1 MKYLSFSASLLCAAR
16 TIDMSSARAIVK
28 VEPGPDGKYTRIIR
42 DEVDTSRRLLIETE
56 THKQSIGIVENT
68 QRRSLS
74 SDSERSNNVWN
85 IINTMDTYK
94 KGRIFSADSNGR
106 PTLTSYHYVVLP
118 IWWSEENSSS
128 IDVDEIIEALDGAIA
143 NHYNQNW
150 GKLEITYEILSQHRL
165 DQSKYNPRWYGTFLS
180 VERAI
185 ANQGFAKGQDYD
197 GVMMIHNAAESGM
210 FQYDGGGYGEVNGD
224 FATLCTGLTWNV
236 GRHEI
241 GHNFG
246 HYHHSHNHYNY
257 RTSRPDMPSITDGFD
272 MVRCIYTP
280 GLDHD
285 LSDLIK
291 YHFLHIIFKNCI
303 DERRK

>member
-1 MKYLSFSASLLCAAR
+1 MIDSL
-16 TIDMSSARAIVK
+16 IVFNL
-28 VEPGPDGKYTRIIR
+28 R
-42 DEVDTSRRLLIETE
+42 
-56 THKQSIGIVENT
+56 
-68 QRRSLS
+68 
-74 SDSERSNNVWN
+74 
-85 IINTMDTYK
+85 
-94 KGRIFSADSNGR
+94 
-106 PTLTSYHYVVLP
+106 
-118 IWWSEENSSS
+118 
-128 IDVDEIIEALDGAIA
+128 
-143 NHYNQNW
+143 
-150 GKLEITYEILSQHRL
+150 
-165 DQSKYNPRWYGTFLS
+165 
-180 VERAI
+180 
-185 ANQGFAKGQDYD
+185 
-197 GVMMIHNAAESGM
+197 
-210 FQYDGGGYGEVNGD
+210 YGEVNGD